1 MDPNRT
7 QALDPNKTM
16 MGTAPTIHATQ
27 VVKPVQCPVCKSFN
41 PAGVMFCVDCGLIF
55 DRALPDDAF
64 GAPTVRM
71 PVLVDEAG
79 REHVLRPGEN
89 VLGRQ
94 GDLVLD
100 DSRVS
105 RRHAS
110 VFVGETLTLR
120 DLGSTNG
127 TKLDDVAVT
136 EGGVLTQGSVISL
149 GGFKLTLSMPEASA
163 KTSMPLG
170 GRTLQGAAPTVA
182 AAAHLVGHGERYPL
196 QLGVNTFG
204 RRDTNSIVIGD
215 ATVSGAHGVI
225 EVEEHAAYLTDLGST
240 NGTVLNEA
248 KIGAN
253 LRTKVEP
260 EDVIRLGSLEF
271 RIERG

>member
-16 MGTAPTIHATQ
+16 LGTMPTINATQ

-55 DRALPDDAF
+55 DRALPGDAF
-64 GAPTVRM
+64 GAPTVQM

-94 GDLVLD
+94 GDIVLD
-100 DSRVS
+100 DSRIS

-110 VFVGETLTLR
+110 VVVGDTLAIS

-127 TKLDDVAVT
+127 TKLNDAPVSDHQPMQ
-136 EGGVLTQGSVISL
+136 QGSVISL
-149 GGFKLTLSMPEASA
+149 GGFKLTLSLPGEAA
-163 KTSMPLG
+163 KTAMPIG
-170 GRTLQGAAPTVA
+170 GQTLQGTAPSIAAT
-182 AAAHLVGHGERYPL
+182 AHLVGGDTRYPL
-196 QLGVNTFG
+196 QRGPNTFG
-204 RRDTNSIVIGD
+204 RRDSNAIVITD
-215 ATVSGAHGVI
+215 AYVSGAHGVI
-225 EVEEHAAYLTDLGST
+225 ELEDDATYITDLGST
-240 NGTVLNEA
+240 NGTMLNDA
-248 KIGAN
+248 KLGAN
-253 LRTKVEP
+253 MRTRMEP
-260 EDVIRLGSLEF
+260 DDVIRLGSLEF
-271 RIERG
+271 RIERS